1 MAPSALAA
9 DLPRSWGLT
18 VALMQG
24 EVEAEN
30 TMLDGCGWYWR
41 RQSGRRRRR
50 RLDLDQPGW
59 LAGWLAYWPG
69 WLGGDADEQDR

>member
-9 DLPRSWGLT
+9 DLPRSWGLP

-41 RQSGRRRRR
+41 RQVDVDDDVG
-50 RLDLDQPGW
+50 
-59 LAGWLAYWPG
+59 
-69 WLGGDADEQDR
+69 